1 MDDNFSEVRDFSI
14 LGLVD
19 SNMLAAIRLH
29 IQIIYLVESF
39 FSLEPV
45 ESFLSMDEAMKHY
58 SEGTYTES

>member
-1 MDDNFSEVRDFSI
+1 
-14 LGLVD
+14 
-19 SNMLAAIRLH
+19 MLAAIRLH